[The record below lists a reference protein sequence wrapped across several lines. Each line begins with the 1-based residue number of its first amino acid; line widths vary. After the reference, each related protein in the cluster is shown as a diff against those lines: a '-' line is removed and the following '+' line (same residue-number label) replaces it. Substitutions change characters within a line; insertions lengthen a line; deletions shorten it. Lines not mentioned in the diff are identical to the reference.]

1 MKPGQL
7 LLLLSISLTVICC
20 SPKKPADY
28 EFREHKVHNLR
39 LPKKVLSV
47 DQNYGGRVVS
57 LKYHG
62 RELLSPYTAHA
73 ENFGSTFW
81 TSPQSDWNWPP
92 ITTFDTD
99 PYYMNMAGTELQF
112 YSEPDKK
119 SGLQVGKYFKLSA
132 VDSSFII
139 TYIIKNV
146 SNTDK
151 YVGPWEVT
159 RRIAGG
165 ITFFPAGPDSA
176 VMSKSNLPGVSVQ
189 NGIVWFEYNPAEI
202 VTDSKLFAL
211 ASEGWLA
218 NIQDSILFLKS
229 FTDIPASQLPPGQGE
244 IEIFANK
251 DKQYIELEN
260 HGEYTTLFPGD
271 SLTYKMKWII
281 KTIPAN
287 IDKTVA
293 NEELVNWVRKVV
305 FKHKFNLKKTLLN
318 SRE

>member
-7 LLLLSISLTVICC
+7 LLLLSVTVTVFGC
-20 SPKKPADY
+20 SPSKPVKY
-28 EFREHKVHNLR
+28 EQSEPKVHVLR

-47 DQNYGGRVVS
+47 DQNYGARIIS

-62 RELLSPYTAHA
+62 RELLSSHTANE

-92 ITTFDTD
+92 IPTFDIE
-99 PYYMNMAGTELQF
+99 PYYLNMAGTELQF
-112 YSEPDKK
+112 YSETDKK

-139 TYIIKNV
+139 TYIIKNI

-189 NGIVWFEYNPAEI
+189 NGIVWFEYDSAKI
-202 VTDSKLFAL
+202 VTDCKLFAL
-211 ASEGWLA
+211 GSEGWMA
-218 NIQDSILFLKS
+218 NIQDSVLFLKS
-229 FTDIPASQLPPGQGE
+229 FTDIPASHLPPGQGE

-251 DKQYIELEN
+251 EKQYIELEN
-260 HGEYTTLFPGD
+260 HGEYATLFPND

-281 KTIPAN
+281 KTIPPH
-287 IDKTVA
+287 IDKTVG
-293 NEELVNWVRKVV
+293 NEELVQWVRKIA
-305 FKHKFNLKKTLLN
+305 FKNKFNLKKTLLN